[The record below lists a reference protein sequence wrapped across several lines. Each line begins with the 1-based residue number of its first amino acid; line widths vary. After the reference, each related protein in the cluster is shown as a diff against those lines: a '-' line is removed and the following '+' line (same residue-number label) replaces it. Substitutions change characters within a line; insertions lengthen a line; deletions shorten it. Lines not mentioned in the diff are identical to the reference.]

1 MKNEITLY
9 SETALARPQ
18 PVAVNI
24 PLDIEIHGQ
33 LLEKIRTEI
42 LEFRRKVDGLIG
54 GFFGVD
60 AMVALLPVIGSLY
73 TLYAFFFLFGKAMQV
88 KASAGTKMFGI
99 GVVGVDAIIG
109 LFVGLGGLAD
119 VFFRSHAF
127 FAGRIL
133 DEIDAKLAALN
144 AARRQREGKQFLT
157 DAEVTDLRNIMFRG
171 GMSEMASTVRT
182 GLWGGALLIILYG
195 IFIG

>member
-1 MKNEITLY
+1 MKNEIIPY
-9 SETALARPQ
+9 SETAHTRAQ
-18 PVAVNI
+18 PVAVDL
-24 PLDIEIHGQ
+24 PMDIEIHGQ
-33 LLEKIRTEI
+33 MLEKARAEI

-99 GVVGVDAIIG
+99 GVVGVDAVIG
-109 LFVGLGGLAD
+109 LFVGLGGVAD

-133 DEIDAKLAALN
+133 DEIDVKLAALN
-144 AARRQREGKQFLT
+144 AARRQRDGKQYLT
-157 DAEVTDLRNIMFRG
+157 ETEQTDLRNILFRG
-171 GMSEMASTVRT
+171 GMSELGSTVRT